1 MTTRYG
7 WSENQGPWLTA
18 FPEYVKNEIRE
29 TLTNNGYILPCA
41 SFNIDQSNFEFTL
54 YVVWY
59 YTISSL
65 LLYK

>member
-29 TLTNNGYILPCA
+29 TLTNNGYILPWA
-41 SFNIDQSNFEFTL
+41 D
-54 YVVWY
+54 
-59 YTISSL
+59 
-65 LLYK
+65 K